1 MGGPNCL
8 QILVDQFKPLLAR
21 RLEAGDEVGQRVE
34 SLPWEVGYL
43 PLYEREDVLERDK
56 LHGCQ
61 AQAASPGDEQ
71 GQHQQREDDHLKR
84 HLGRSVC
91 DSKSLMPRYC
101 GTVDEPN
108 ESGREVL
115 YVKIRS
121 GDLRG

>member
-8 QILVDQFKPLLAR
+8 QILVDQLRPLLAR

-56 LHGCQ
+56 LHGRQ
-61 AQAASPGDEQ
+61 AQASSTGDEQ
-71 GQHQQREDDHLKR
+71 GQHQQCEDDPLPPSEATP
-84 HLGRSVC
+84 GRSVC
-91 DSKSLMPRYC
+91 DSKSLMPGYC

-108 ESGREVL
+108 ESGREVP

-121 GDLRG
+121 G